1 MHFFTISA
9 AIAASLSMVQ
19 FCPAPP
25 LSWVPSLLVHCD
37 AGEAGAIVGY
47 GVGKIGKRSIQGSVF
62 EKRSDPFEGLP
73 QPAADTCK
81 SQLNGV
87 EVKFTPTG
95 PGAFRVDN
103 VPSAC
108 MTLSNVI
115 LGQDPN
121 QPAPTPL
128 GSAALGYSGLSE
140 DDINKLQGALEGKG
154 Y

>member
-1 MHFFTISA
+1 MHLFTISA

-25 LSWVPSLLVHCD
+25 AVLGPIIGGAL
-37 AGEAGAIVGY
+37 AGEAGGIVGY
-47 GVGKIGKRSIQGSVF
+47 GMGKIGKRSIMGSVL
-62 EKRSDPFEGLP
+62 EKRSDPFAGLP

-81 SQLNGV
+81 NQLNGV
-87 EVKFTPTG
+87 KVKFTPTG
-95 PGAFRVDN
+95 QGAFRVDN

-140 DDINKLQGALEGKG
+140 EDINKLQGALEGKG

>member
-25 LSWVPSLLVHCD
+25 VVLGPILAGAL

-140 DDINKLQGALEGKG
+140 DDINKLQAALEGKG

>member
-1 MHFFTISA
+1 MHLFAISA
-9 AIAASLSMVQ
+9 AIAASLSMIQ

-25 LSWVPSLLVHCD
+25 VVLGPLIAGVL
-37 AGEAGAIVGY
+37 AGEGGAMVGY
-47 GVGKIGKRSIQGSVF
+47 GVGKIGKRSIQGSVL

-87 EVKFTPTG
+87 EVKFSSTG

-128 GSAALGYSGLSE
+128 GSAALGYSGLSD
-140 DDINKLQGALEGKG
+140 DDINKLQAALDGKG